1 MRPMQDTVPMSLGL
15 IAGKGAYP
23 LLLAESAKQQG
34 VERLVA
40 IAFKKETNPRIDAL
54 VDEMHWLNLGQL
66 ARLLDVFSESGVKHA
81 VMAGQITPTH
91 LFHVRMDT
99 AMLELLDDLRHRN
112 AETIFGAL
120 ADRLKAI
127 GIDLLPA
134 SSFMAAHMPDA
145 GLLSAREPS
154 DIERSDIAIGLDTAR
169 VTSDLDI
176 GQTVAIKEGTILAVE
191 AFEGTDTTIR
201 RAGKLGGAGCV
212 VVKIARKGHD
222 MRFDIPVIGDRT
234 MTTLRKA
241 KAGVLAVEAGRS
253 ILLHRNKL
261 IGMADAMG
269 LSLVVVEPLH
279 AEQDGASGHG

>member
-1 MRPMQDTVPMSLGL
+1 MQDTVPTSLGL

-23 LLLAESAKQQG
+23 LLLAESAKQHG

-40 IAFKKETNPRIDAL
+40 VAFKKETNPRIDAL
-54 VDEMHWLNLGQL
+54 VDESHWLNLGQL
-66 ARLLDVFSESGVKHA
+66 SRLLEVFTASQVKHA

-99 AMLELLDDLRHRN
+99 AMLDLLKHLRHRN

-120 ADRLKAI
+120 ADKLKTI
-127 GIDLLPA
+127 GVELLPA
-134 SSFMAAHMPDA
+134 SSFMANHIPSA

-154 DIERSDIAIGLDTAR
+154 AIERSDISIGIETAR
-169 VTSDLDI
+169 VTSGLDI

-191 AFEGTDTTIR
+191 AFEGTDAAIR
-201 RAGKLGGAGCV
+201 RAGKLGGVGCV
-212 VVKIARKGHD
+212 IVKIAKKSHD

-241 KAGVLAVEAGRS
+241 KAGVLAIEAGRC
-253 ILLHRNKL
+253 ILLDRVKL
-261 IGMADAMG
+261 IEMADTIG
-269 LSLVVVEPLH
+269 LSLIVVDPG
-279 AEQDGASGHG
+279 AFGQDSNFGRDG